1 MNTRRIKKQVSW
13 KLRQAGL
20 MLMLALVI
28 APVLGAVLPMM
39 VHAEEWPDSNDSNA
53 IVPWTKLENYMG
65 KKNMGLNWN
74 VAALLGYSQR
84 VLVGGN
90 LKGMLTWT
98 QGEVDF
104 ALILWDSFK
113 MLGICLGIVYFLL
126 EMNHAVYLASSNWT
140 MQSLMTPI
148 IKFGVVFFMIGYG
161 GNLVGGILSLG
172 NWVIGKVTEGTNTST
187 GLTVQ
192 MCEQI
197 KQLGFIE
204 CILMFLP
211 IIIMVI
217 TSFIISL
224 VFVYKT
230 FSYKL
235 EVLIR
240 VAITPIVF
248 GDLWDGRNS
257 HAIRWL
263 KKLAGL
269 MLYGACFIL
278 ILQIGYSTVI
288 STMIN
293 DYAATDTDSAYDIG
307 MSAVVGIWALLKGTL
322 FSFLVPIA
330 EIGALSLAKNACME
344 VFG

>member
-1 MNTRRIKKQVSW
+1 MKQVPW
-13 KLRQAGL
+13 KLRQACL

-28 APVLGAVLPMM
+28 APVLATALPMM
-39 VHAEEWPDSNDSNA
+39 VHAEEA
-53 IVPWTKLENYMG
+53 EEAEEEETVPFDELEAKIG
-65 KKNMGLNWN
+65 KKNMGLNLS
-74 VAALLGYSQR
+74 VASLLAYSQR
-84 VLVGGN
+84 ALVGNN
-90 LKGMLTWT
+90 LENMLTWT
-98 QGEVDF
+98 QDEVDF
-104 ALILWDSFK
+104 ALVLWDDFK
-113 MLGICLGIVYFLL
+113 LLGVCLGIVYFLL

-161 GNLVGGILSLG
+161 GNLVGGILSMG
-172 NWVIGKVTEGTNTST
+172 NWAVGELSYTTNANA
-187 GLTVQ
+187 GLTVH
-192 MCEQI
+192 MCDQI

-224 VFVYKT
+224 VFVYKI

-235 EVLIR
+235 EVLVR
-240 VAITPIVF
+240 VAVTPIVF

-278 ILQIGYSTVI
+278 ILRIGYSTVI

-293 DYAATDTDSAYDIG
+293 DYAATDTDSAYNTAV
-307 MSAVVGIWALLKGTL
+307 SAMVGIWALLKGLL